1 MNDEEKYSLHDKHTA
16 KNRYLFEHAMQ
27 ILPSTPEKD
36 LQHGLDMTYGRN
48 GKKTAPGCRGGGSPS
63 VAVTRRAQCRHFR
76 ALDSQQKKQWS
87 QRTPRSYHPR
97 SVESTCCVPI
107 CPRILAESSGADVV
121 TLVVSPVA
129 DGLVE
134 GTGAIGHAEI
144 LLPSPSVKSSGPERQ
159 ARKKICERGA
169 GSFNLPPYL
178 LPNQLLQLNRCTKV
192 YLAHSL
198 LRNPETWQ
206 QDQP

>member
-1 MNDEEKYSLHDKHTA
+1 
-16 KNRYLFEHAMQ
+16 
-27 ILPSTPEKD
+27 
-36 LQHGLDMTYGRN
+36 MTYGRN

-76 ALDSQQKKQWS
+76 ALDSLQKKQWS

-169 GSFNLPPYL
+169 GSFNLPHIFCRI
-178 LPNQLLQLNRCTKV
+178 NSCSSIRRAKV
-192 YLAHSL
+192 YTAHSL

>member
-1 MNDEEKYSLHDKHTA
+1 
-16 KNRYLFEHAMQ
+16 MQ

-144 LLPSPSVKSSGPERQ
+144 LLPSPSVKSSGPERE
-159 ARKKICERGA
+159 RDKRGKFCDTRGA

>member
-1 MNDEEKYSLHDKHTA
+1 LNDEEKYSLHDKHTA

-76 ALDSQQKKQWS
+76 ALDSLQKKQWS

-144 LLPSPSVKSSGPERQ
+144 LLPSPSVKSSGPRDK
-159 ARKKICERGA
+159 RGKKSVNEVQDRSTSRHIFCRINSCSSIRRA
-169 GSFNLPPYL
+169 
-178 LPNQLLQLNRCTKV
+178 KV
-192 YLAHSL
+192 YSAHSL